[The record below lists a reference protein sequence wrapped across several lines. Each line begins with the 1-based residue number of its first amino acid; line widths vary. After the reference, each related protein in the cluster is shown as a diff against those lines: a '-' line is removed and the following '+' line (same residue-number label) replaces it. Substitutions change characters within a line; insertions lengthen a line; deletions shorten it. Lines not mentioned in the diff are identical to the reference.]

1 MGDVPTL
8 RIRFRR
14 IWWDAPSG
22 SVNLGKDEVC
32 LFIWNDAL
40 GEIKGDVGGSYGK
53 KYQDEE

>member
-22 SVNLGKDEVC
+22 SVDLGKDEVC

-40 GEIKGDVGGSYGK
+40 G
-53 KYQDEE
+53 